1 MVVHRINIFG
11 GRIQLVQDLNMV
23 HFLKGAKR
31 FSAENSGL
39 YKTVTKKKNR
49 REYNKKGKTTNRT
62 TLPETGYTDMIF
74 NMKTRYFL
82 KIYLLKKELVI
93 YYVMRIFL
101 TMGIYSS
108 IKICFQF

>member
-1 MVVHRINIFG
+1 
-11 GRIQLVQDLNMV
+11 MV

-82 KIYLLKKELVI
+82 KIYLLKKGASYILCDENI
-93 YYVMRIFL
+93 SHDGYIQQHKNMFPI
-101 TMGIYSS
+101 
-108 IKICFQF
+108 

>member
-1 MVVHRINIFG
+1 MQFFKKNYKLIIFKKTNVDHPHIQFTFMVVHRINIFG

-49 REYNKKGKTTNRT
+49 REYNKKGKN
-62 TLPETGYTDMIF
+62 
-74 NMKTRYFL
+74 N
-82 KIYLLKKELVI
+82 
-93 YYVMRIFL
+93 
-101 TMGIYSS
+101 
-108 IKICFQF
+108 

>member
-11 GRIQLVQDLNMV
+11 GQIQLVQDVNMV

-49 REYNKKGKTTNRT
+49 REYNKKGKKQLIEPHYRK
-62 TLPETGYTDMIF
+62 P
-74 NMKTRYFL
+74 
-82 KIYLLKKELVI
+82 VI
-93 YYVMRIFL
+93 L
-101 TMGIYSS
+101 T
-108 IKICFQF
+108 